1 MSSFFSHL
9 FCSHYWQEIP
19 DDAKVAAKDTGV
31 MLNFKD
37 VQCRKCHK
45 QKRMTRQQ
53 YVQHLIETDR
63 FNP

>member
-1 MSSFFSHL
+1 MSTFFERL

-19 DDAKVAAKDTGV
+19 DSAKVQAKDTGV

-37 VQCRKCHK
+37 VRCRKCGK
-45 QKRMTRQQ
+45 QKRMTRQA

-63 FNP
+63 FKL